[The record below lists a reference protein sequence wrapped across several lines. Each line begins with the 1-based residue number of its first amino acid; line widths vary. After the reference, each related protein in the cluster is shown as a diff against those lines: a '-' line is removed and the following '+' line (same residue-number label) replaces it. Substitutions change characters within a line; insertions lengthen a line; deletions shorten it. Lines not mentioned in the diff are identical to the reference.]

1 MSGSPTNLLAMSG
14 FLNYVPSLHRGWI
27 SWSDLAHWSLILRP
41 TAMAAFLNI
50 QRKGFFIVAVI
61 NYWHPSKLDEDAS
74 CCCLSTAL
82 MLPQPPLPPSSTPTH
97 SSHVPAAPRV
107 SPTSQHTPQL
117 VPHHSTPHHTLPH
130 YKCYAT
136 STSKPYNHTLTSY
149 HISPQHN
156 TPHHSVAPR
165 LKPRKMKLIKTR
177 WSCQVCLRWYF
188 VNIPHEGRQNITQ
201 WPHASWQAE
210 SAERPPSPHP
220 HTIFTRYNIY
230 HTPYILDT
238 KKLKLPRFH
247 ICDSTP
253 GYCSFHTDW

>member
-82 MLPQPPLPPSSTPTH
+82 MLPQPPLASFLHADTFQSRSGRPAGF
-97 SSHVPAAPRV
+97 SHISA
-107 SPTSQHTPQL
+107 QL

-156 TPHHSVAPR
+156 TPHHAWNHV
-165 LKPRKMKLIKTR
+165 K
-177 WSCQVCLRWYF
+177 W
-188 VNIPHEGRQNITQ
+188 N
-201 WPHASWQAE
+201 
-210 SAERPPSPHP
+210 
-220 HTIFTRYNIY
+220 
-230 HTPYILDT
+230 
-238 KKLKLPRFH
+238 
-247 ICDSTP
+247 
-253 GYCSFHTDW
+253 